1 MLDFVRLYPQVLDY
15 LPVDKEVKKLSRSY
29 LGNVI
34 YTIVGD
40 PFKEWVDAKIKER
53 HAKIKE
59 QQDMLVSLD
68 PDIARIFSE
77 STAVSVS
84 KGNSAHLMKFSAQR
98 RRTRQEIQL
107 EKQLKVQKQIEI
119 DKKLAELE
127 KIKQEWAAV
136 QHKIDMAQHVE
147 EQFQA
152 LHSQGKMK
160 MSEDGHVHI
169 VDDPEE
175 QKIIAETAR
184 KNRDMEAKPIQDSEQ
199 IRDEVRLNLLDKL
212 NQVIDDVDEDEF
224 E

>member
-107 EKQLKVQKQIEI
+107 EKQLKMQK
-119 DKKLAELE
+119 
-127 KIKQEWAAV
+127 
-136 QHKIDMAQHVE
+136 
-147 EQFQA
+147 
-152 LHSQGKMK
+152 
-160 MSEDGHVHI
+160 
-169 VDDPEE
+169 
-175 QKIIAETAR
+175 
-184 KNRDMEAKPIQDSEQ
+184 
-199 IRDEVRLNLLDKL
+199 
-212 NQVIDDVDEDEF
+212 
-224 E
+224 